1 MLSIFEISSELG
13 GDTNINKFPQ
23 KLKKLG
29 AVGNAYAAMKKP
41 KTLLRE
47 VERCKWL
54 VG

>member
-23 KLKKLG
+23 KLEKLG
-29 AVGNAYAAMKKP
+29 AVGNAYAAMNIP
-41 KTLLRE
+41 MTMLRE
-47 VERCKWL
+47 IERCEWL